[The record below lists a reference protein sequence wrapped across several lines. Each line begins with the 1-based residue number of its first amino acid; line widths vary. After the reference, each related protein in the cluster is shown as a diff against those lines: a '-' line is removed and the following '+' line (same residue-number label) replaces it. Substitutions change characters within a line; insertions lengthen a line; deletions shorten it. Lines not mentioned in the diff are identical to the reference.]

1 MAHPVLIEERLTVE
15 DIDALEER
23 TQLRHE
29 LVGGVAYAMVG
40 ASIDHARIVGNLA
53 TALRNRLSG
62 GSCEVFSESVPLHV
76 HTAEGTDVYY
86 PDVIVC
92 CDPTDNA
99 ERHRERPTLIA
110 EVESRSTRR
119 ADRREKLTAYSSVES
134 VQEYLIIQQWRGF
147 LEVRR
152 RANAFLPEE
161 LDYDDTLEL
170 TLLGSS
176 IPVRDLY
183 ARVGFGKDD

>member
-1 MAHPVLIEERLTVE
+1 MAHPMLIEERLTIA

-29 LVGGVAYAMVG
+29 LVGGIAYAMVG

-53 TALRNRLSG
+53 QSLRSRLG
-62 GSCEVFSESVPLHV
+62 NGPCEVFSESVRLHV
-76 HTAEGTDVYY
+76 HAAEGTDLYH

-92 CDPTDNA
+92 CDPTDSA
-99 ERHRERPTLIA
+99 ETHRERPTVIA
-110 EVESRSTRR
+110 EVKSRSTRR
-119 ADRREKLTAYSSVES
+119 ADRKEKLTAYSGIES

-147 LEVRR
+147 MEVRR
-152 RANAFLPEE
+152 RVNGFLPEE

-170 TLLGSS
+170 ASLGPT

-183 ARVGFGKDD
+183 ARVGFGRDE

>member
-1 MAHPVLIEERLTVE
+1 MAHPVLIEERLTIE
-15 DIDALEER
+15 DVDALEER
-23 TQLRHE
+23 TQVRHE

-53 TALRNRLSG
+53 NILRNRLVSG
-62 GSCEVFSESVPLHV
+62 PCEVFSESVRLHV
-76 HTAEGTDVYY
+76 HTAEGTDLYY

-99 ERHRERPTLIA
+99 ERYRERPTVIA

-119 ADRREKLTAYSSVES
+119 ADRREKLTAYSNIDS
-134 VQEYLIIQQWRGF
+134 VQEYLIVQQWRGF

-152 RANAFLPEE
+152 RSNAFLPEE
-161 LDYDDTLEL
+161 LDYDDRLEL
-170 TLLGSS
+170 ASLGLTV
-176 IPVRDLY
+176 PVRELY
-183 ARVGFGKDD
+183 ARVDFGKDD

>member
-1 MAHPVLIEERLTVE
+1 MAHSVLIEERLTIE

-23 TQLRHE
+23 TQVRHE

-53 TALRNRLSG
+53 NILRNRLGSG
-62 GSCEVFSESVPLHV
+62 RCEVFSESVRLHV
-76 HTAEGTDVYY
+76 QTAEGTDLYY

-92 CDPTDNA
+92 CDPTDSA
-99 ERHRERPTLIA
+99 ERHRERPSLLA

-119 ADRREKLTAYSSVES
+119 ADRKEKLTAYSTIES

-152 RANAFLPEE
+152 RGNAFLPEE

-170 TLLGSS
+170 ASLGFS

>member
-1 MAHPVLIEERLTVE
+1 MAHPVLIEERLSIA
-15 DIDALEER
+15 DIDALEAR

-40 ASIDHARIVGNLA
+40 ASIDHVRIVGNLA
-53 TALRNRLSG
+53 NALRNRLGAGPS
-62 GSCEVFSESVPLHV
+62 EVFSESVRLHV
-76 HTAEGTDVYY
+76 HTAEGTDLYY

-99 ERHRERPTLIA
+99 ETHRERPAVIA

-119 ADRREKLTAYSSVES
+119 VDRNEKLTAYSGIDS
-134 VQEYLIIQQWRGF
+134 VQEYLVIQQWRGF

-161 LDYDDTLEL
+161 LDFDDTLEL
-170 TLLGSS
+170 ASLGLSM
-176 IPVRDLY
+176 PVRELY

>member
-53 TALRNRLSG
+53 QALRTRLG
-62 GSCEVFSESVPLHV
+62 GGPCEVFSESVRLHV
-76 HTAEGTDVYY
+76 QTAEGTDLYY

-119 ADRREKLTAYSSVES
+119 ADRREKLIAYSSIQS
-134 VQEYLIIQQWRGF
+134 VQEYLIVQQWRGF
-147 LEVRR
+147 LEIRR
-152 RANAFLPEE
+152 RDNAFLPEE
-161 LDYDDTLEL
+161 LDHDDTLEL
-170 TLLGSS
+170 KSLGFS